1 MRPSSLVSFIG
12 RLRRLVE
19 PSAGGLEDAEL
30 LERVAAQ
37 RDEAAFEVLLW
48 RYGPLVLRVCRRTL
62 RREQDVEDAFQA
74 TFLTLARKAGS
85 IARREALG
93 GWLHQVAYRIGL
105 RARARAE
112 RDGILDQERVERAA
126 APIAHDA
133 DGEWREVLDKEV
145 QRLPNRYRTP
155 FILYYLEGKTH
166 AEAARLLACAPGTIA
181 SRLAWARERLRARLT
196 ASGLTFPAALGSL
209 FVPAEGDAASLAAL
223 IATALRTGR
232 LLTTGPLP
240 GAEAI
245 PAHVTAWSKG
255 VVRAMFL
262 SKVQVVATLVLAS
275 VLIGAGG
282 VLWQRVK
289 AGGDEPGL
297 SNEPAAVATAQSQ
310 QKPKIASPSPEPKAA
325 GGLDVKQ
332 LQEDLV
338 NAEDE
343 CRDVEEEWERRIADF
358 REQLR
363 KNEQERLRLKTPIAL
378 DVRRKSRAL
387 ELAESRLANLTQA
400 MDQTDSG
407 DGRWVRLQK
416 NAQEA
421 KKQLERLSDE
431 LLKSELKSAELDEHL
446 GRETLEI
453 GSMERQRA
461 LEVRRARRRVE
472 AIEQKLQPAAGDR
485 VRELERKVDALT
497 RAVEDLRRSLRR

>member
-19 PSAGGLEDAEL
+19 PSAGRLDDGEL
-30 LERVAAQ
+30 LERFAT
-37 RDEAAFEVLLW
+37 RGDEPSFEVLVW
-48 RYGPLVLRVCRRTL
+48 RYGPLVLGVCRRIL

-112 RDGILDQERVERAA
+112 RSGILDQELIEAAA
-126 APIAHDA
+126 APTDHQR
-133 DGEWREVLDKEV
+133 DGEWREVLDQEV
-145 QRLPNRYRTP
+145 QRLPRRYRTP
-155 FILYYLEGKTH
+155 FILCYLEGKTH
-166 AEAARLLACAPGTIA
+166 AEAARLLACPPGTIA

-196 ASGLTFPAALGSL
+196 ASGLTFPAALACL
-209 FVPAEGDAASLAAL
+209 IVPPEAEAASLAVL
-223 IATALRTGR
+223 IATALRTAR
-232 LLTTGPLP
+232 LITSRTLP

-255 VVRAMFL
+255 VIRAMIM

-289 AGGDEPGL
+289 AGGDEPRR
-297 SNEPAAVATAQSQ
+297 SDEPAAVAAAQSQ
-310 QKPKIASPSPEPKAA
+310 QKPKIASPPLEPKAA
-325 GGLDVKQ
+325 NGFDVKQ
-332 LQEDLV
+332 MQEDLAK
-338 NAEDE
+338 AEDE
-343 CRDVEEEWERRIADF
+343 CRVVEEVWDRRIADY
-358 REQLR
+358 REELR
-363 KNEQERLRLKTPIAL
+363 KNEKERLLLKIPMSF

-400 MDQTDSG
+400 MDQTDSK
-407 DGRWVRLQK
+407 DGRWDRLQK

-421 KKQLERLSDE
+421 KKQVEQLSDE
-431 LLKSELKSAELDEHL
+431 LLKSELKSALDEHI
-446 GRETLEI
+446 GRETLHIE
-453 GSMERQRA
+453 SMERQRV

-472 AIEQKLQPAAGDR
+472 AIEQQLRPVAGDGA
-485 VRELERKVDALT
+485 RELERKVDALT
-497 RAVEDLRRSLRR
+497 RAVEDLRKSLRR